1 MSIAKR
7 HIFFVDEEP
16 KIRAIVGETLEGVG
30 FKVSCFAS
38 AMDCLK
44 ELRSQRCDLLITDVR
59 MPEMDGI
66 ELLREAKRIAPW
78 LRVLLVT
85 GYGDVPM
92 TVAAFKT
99 GAVDLIEKPLDR
111 ETLLSAI
118 ESVLKQI
125 TPVEPLLG
133 ESLTKTEMRVLSLL
147 MDSKGNKGIAR
158 LLRRSVRT
166 IETHRCRIMRKFGV
180 DNLLDLFKR
189 ATAMGLVKPR
199 VK

>member
-7 HIFFVDEEP
+7 HIFFVDDEP

-44 ELRSQRCDLLITDVR
+44 ELRSQRCDLLITDAR

-66 ELLREAKRIAPW
+66 ELLREAKHIAPW
-78 LRVLLVT
+78 VRVLLVI

-92 TVAAFKT
+92 AVAAFKT

-111 ETLLSAI
+111 ETLLSTI

>member
-7 HIFFVDEEP
+7 HIFFVDDEP

-92 TVAAFKT
+92 AVAAFKT